1 MNVLTL
7 QPGIDRRLLAKQ
19 MKRTINLLALAATLA
34 LFAAPA
40 LAQTPEC
47 NEAFKTAT
55 YKKWYDNRKDKQ
67 DIAFQAAEEYIK
79 VCPDDAGPFGVAIKK
94 FYDAY
99 KAATNANET
108 KKQFDDAVVK
118 KNYPEQMRLGKLIIA
133 AEPDNSAAYII
144 MGVAGLSDPTLLNDS
159 SQYAKKAIELIEAG
173 KPFAPFTTKD
183 QALAYLNDALGKSL
197 LKSAPT
203 DAIPYF
209 LKAAKYE
216 SDLKK
221 SPQLYADLAG
231 AYGEGPI
238 AKQSEEYKQK
248 YTTESPESKLAVDN
262 LNQLIDR
269 QIDAL
274 ARATALSTNPAN
286 KKTLNDLLTGLY
298 TDRNKSTTGLDTL
311 LAGILSKPV
320 PDYPTPLTSPTPAAT
335 PAETPAATPTT
346 TPAATPTTTPAA
358 KPTATPAA
366 KPAATPAAKP
376 SPSPTPS
383 PTPATRKA
391 SLKA

>member
-1 MNVLTL
+1 
-7 QPGIDRRLLAKQ
+7 
-19 MKRTINLLALAATLA
+19 MKRTINLLALAATFT

-47 NEAFKTAT
+47 NDAFKTAT

-67 DIAFQAAEEYIK
+67 DVAFQAAEEYIK
-79 VCPDDAGPFGVAIKK
+79 VCPDDAGPYGVAIKK

-99 KAATNANET
+99 KAANTANET

-118 KNYPEQMRLGKLIIA
+118 KNYLEQMRLGKLIIA

-144 MGVAGLSDPTLLNDS
+144 MGVAGLSDPNLLNDS

-183 QALAYLNDALGKSL
+183 QALAYLNNAVAKSL
-197 LKSAPT
+197 VKSAPA

-209 LKAAKYE
+209 LKAARYE

-238 AKQSEEYKQK
+238 AKQSDEYKQK
-248 YTTESPESKLAVDN
+248 FTTESPESKLAVDN

-274 ARATALSTNPAN
+274 ARAAALSTNPAN
-286 KKTLNDLLTGLY
+286 KKALMDLLTGLY
-298 TDRNKSTTGLDTL
+298 TDRNKSTTGLDAL
-311 LAGILSKPV
+311 LAGVLAKPV
-320 PDYPTPLTSPTPAAT
+320 PDYPTPLTLPTPAAT
-335 PAETPAATPTT
+335 PTASPEGTPAVTPAAKPTA
-346 TPAATPTTTPAA
+346 TPAVTPAA

-366 KPAATPAAKP
+366 KPSPSP
-376 SPSPTPS
+376 SPSPTP
-383 PTPATRKA
+383 PTRKA
-391 SLKA
+391 SRF

>member
-1 MNVLTL
+1 
-7 QPGIDRRLLAKQ
+7 
-19 MKRTINLLALAATLA
+19 MKRTINLLALVATFTI
-34 LFAAPA
+34 FAAPA
-40 LAQTPEC
+40 LAQTTEC
-47 NEAFKTAT
+47 NDAFKTAT

-67 DIAFQAAEEYIK
+67 DVAFQAAEEYIK
-79 VCPDDAGPFGVAIKK
+79 VCPDDAGPYGVAIKK
-94 FYDAY
+94 FHDAY
-99 KAATNANET
+99 KAANSANET

-144 MGVAGLSDPTLLNDS
+144 MGVAGLSDPNLLNDS

-183 QALAYLNDALGKSL
+183 QALAYLNNAVGKSL
-197 LKSAPT
+197 QKSAPA

-209 LKAAKYE
+209 LKAAKLE

-298 TDRNKSTTGLDTL
+298 TDRNKSTTGLDAL

-320 PDYPTPLTSPTPAAT
+320 PDFPTPLTLPPSEATPSPAPGATPGATPAAT
-335 PAETPAATPTT
+335 PGATPAAAPTT
-346 TPAATPTTTPAA
+346 TPAVTPTTTPAA
-358 KPTATPAA
+358 KPAATPAA

-376 SPSPTPS
+376 SPTP
-383 PTPATRKA
+383 PTRKA
-391 SLKA
+391 

>member
-1 MNVLTL
+1 MLEFLRGIQTL
-7 QPGIDRRLLAKQ
+7 QTGIDRRLLTKQ
-19 MKRTINLLALAATLA
+19 MKRTINLLALAATLG
-34 LFAAPA
+34 LFAAPG
-40 LAQTPEC
+40 LAQTKEC
-47 NEAFKTAT
+47 NDEFKTAT
-55 YKKWYDNRKDKQ
+55 YKKWYDNRKDHQ

-79 VCPDDAGPFGVAIKK
+79 VCPDDAGPYAGAIKK

-99 KAATNANET
+99 KAANNANET
-108 KKQFDDAVVK
+108 KKQFDDAVAK

-144 MGVAGLSDPTLLNDS
+144 MGVAGLSDPNLLNDS

-183 QALAYLNDALGKSL
+183 QALAYLNNEVAKSM
-197 LKSAPT
+197 LKSAPA

-209 LKAAKYE
+209 LKAARYE

-238 AKQSEEYKQK
+238 ATQSDEYKK
-248 YTTESPESKLAVDN
+248 KFTTESPESKLAVDN

-298 TDRNKSTTGLDTL
+298 TDRNKSTTGLDAL

-320 PDYPTPLTSPTPAAT
+320 PDYPTPLTLPTPAAT
-335 PAETPAATPTT
+335 PEATPGAAPAT
-346 TPAATPTTTPAA
+346 TPAPAMTAPTNPAAKPPTPAA
-358 KPTATPAA
+358 KPP
-366 KPAATPAAKP
+366 AKP
-376 SPSPTPS
+376 SPSPS
-383 PTPATRKA
+383 PTPATHKA
-391 SLKA
+391 

>member
-1 MNVLTL
+1 MLEFLRGIQTL
-7 QPGIDRRLLAKQ
+7 QTGIDRRLLTKQ
-19 MKRTINLLALAATLA
+19 MKRTINLLALAATLG
-34 LFAAPA
+34 LFAAPG
-40 LAQTPEC
+40 LAQTKEC
-47 NEAFKTAT
+47 NDEFKTAT
-55 YKKWYDNRKDKQ
+55 YKKWYDNRKDHQ

-79 VCPDDAGPFGVAIKK
+79 VCPDDAGPYAGAIKK

-99 KAATNANET
+99 KAANNANET
-108 KKQFDDAVVK
+108 KKQFDDAVAK

-144 MGVAGLSDPTLLNDS
+144 MGVAGLSDPNLLNDS

-183 QALAYLNDALGKSL
+183 QALAYLNNAVAKSM
-197 LKSAPT
+197 LKSAPA

-209 LKAAKYE
+209 LKAARYE

-238 AKQSEEYKQK
+238 ATQSDEYKK
-248 YTTESPESKLAVDN
+248 KFTTESPESKLAVDN

-298 TDRNKSTTGLDTL
+298 TDRNKSTTGLDAL

-320 PDYPTPLTSPTPAAT
+320 PDYPTPLTLPTPAAT
-335 PAETPAATPTT
+335 PEATPGAAPAT
-346 TPAATPTTTPAA
+346 TPAPAMTAPTNPAA
-358 KPTATPAA
+358 KPPTPSA
-366 KPAATPAAKP
+366 KPPAKP
-376 SPSPTPS
+376 SPSPS
-383 PTPATRKA
+383 PTPATHKA
-391 SLKA
+391 

>member
-1 MNVLTL
+1 
-7 QPGIDRRLLAKQ
+7 

-34 LFAAPA
+34 LFAAQA

-47 NEAFKTAT
+47 NDAFKTAT

-79 VCPDDAGPFGVAIKK
+79 VCPDDAGPYAGAIKK

-99 KAATNANET
+99 KAANTANET

-118 KNYPEQMRLGKLIIA
+118 KNYAEQMRLGKVIIA
-133 AEPDNSAAYII
+133 AEPGNSAAYII
-144 MGVAGLSDPTLLNDS
+144 MGVAGLSDPNLINDS

-173 KPFAPFTTKD
+173 KPFAPLPTKD
-183 QALAYLNDALGKSL
+183 QALAYLNNAVAKSIQ
-197 LKSAPT
+197 KSAPA

-209 LKAAKYE
+209 LKAAKLE

-238 AKQSEEYKQK
+238 AKQSAEYTQK
-248 YTTESPESKLAVDN
+248 FTTESPESKLAVDN

-274 ARATALSTNPAN
+274 ARAASLSTNPAN
-286 KKTLNDLLTGLY
+286 KKALMDLLTGLY

-311 LAGILSKPV
+311 LAGVLSKPV
-320 PDYPTPLTSPTPAAT
+320 PDYPTPLTLPTPEATPAAN
-335 PAETPAATPTT
+335 PAVTPTAN
-346 TPAATPTTTPAA
+346 PAVTPTGTPAA

-366 KPAATPAAKP
+366 KPTTTPAAKPAAKP
-376 SPSPTPS
+376 SPSPS
-383 PTPATRKA
+383 PTMSSRRA
-391 SLKA
+391 

>member
-1 MNVLTL
+1 
-7 QPGIDRRLLAKQ
+7 
-19 MKRTINLLALAATLA
+19 MKRTINLLALAATFA

-40 LAQTPEC
+40 LAQTPAC
-47 NEAFKTAT
+47 DDAFKTAT
-55 YKKWYDNRKDKQ
+55 YKKWYDNRKDHQ

-79 VCPDDAGPFGVAIKK
+79 VCPDDAGPYAGAIKK

-99 KAATNANET
+99 KAANNANET

-144 MGVAGLSDPTLLNDS
+144 MGVAGLGDANLLNDS
-159 SQYAKKAIELIEAG
+159 SQYAKKAIELIEGG
-173 KPFAPFTTKD
+173 KPFAPLPTKD
-183 QALAYLNDALGKSL
+183 QALAYLNNAVAKSL
-197 LKSAPT
+197 VKSAPA

-209 LKAAKYE
+209 LKAARYE

-221 SPQLYADLAG
+221 SAQLYADLAG

-274 ARATALSTNPAN
+274 ARAASLSTNPAN
-286 KKTLNDLLTGLY
+286 KKALMDLLTGLY
-298 TDRNKSTTGLDTL
+298 TDRNKNTTGLDTL
-311 LAGILSKPV
+311 LAGVLSKPI
-320 PDYPTPLTSPTPAAT
+320 PDYPTPLTLPTPAAT
-335 PAETPAATPTT
+335 PEATPAATPTT
-346 TPAATPTTTPAA
+346 TPAVTPTTTPAKPPTTPA
-358 KPTATPAA
+358 KPPATP
-366 KPAATPAAKP
+366 AKP
-376 SPSPTPS
+376 SPSPS

-391 SLKA
+391 

>member
-1 MNVLTL
+1 
-7 QPGIDRRLLAKQ
+7 
-19 MKRTINLLALAATLA
+19 MKRTINLLALAATFT

-40 LAQTPEC
+40 LAQTKEC
-47 NEAFKTAT
+47 NDAFKAAT

-67 DIAFQAAEEYIK
+67 DIAFQAAEEYIT
-79 VCPDDAGPFGVAIKK
+79 VCPDDAGPYAAALKK

-99 KAATNANET
+99 KAANNANET

-133 AEPDNSAAYII
+133 AEPENSAAYII
-144 MGVAGLSDPTLLNDS
+144 MGVAGLSDPNLLNDS
-159 SQYAKKAIELIEAG
+159 SQYAKKAIELIAAG

-183 QALAYLNDALGKSL
+183 QALAYLNNAVGKSL
-197 LKSAPT
+197 LKSAPA

-209 LKAAKYE
+209 LKAARYE

-221 SPQLYADLAG
+221 NPLLYNDLAS
-231 AYGEGPI
+231 AYGDGPI
-238 AKQSEEYKQK
+238 ATQSEEYKRK
-248 YTTESPESKLAVDN
+248 FTTESPESKLAVDN

-286 KKTLNDLLTGLY
+286 KKALNDLLTGLY
-298 TDRNKSTTGLDTL
+298 TDRNKSTTGLDAL
-311 LAGILSKPV
+311 LAGILAKPV
-320 PDYPTPLTSPTPAAT
+320 PDFPTPLTLPPPAASPEAT
-335 PAETPAATPTT
+335 PAT
-346 TPAATPTTTPAA
+346 TPAGTPTTTPAA
-358 KPTATPAA
+358 KPTATPA
-366 KPAATPAAKP
+366 K
-376 SPSPTPS
+376 PSPTPS

>member
-1 MNVLTL
+1 
-7 QPGIDRRLLAKQ
+7 
-19 MKRTINLLALAATLA
+19 MKRIINLLALAATFT

-40 LAQTPEC
+40 LAQTKEC
-47 NEAFKTAT
+47 NDAFKTAT

-67 DIAFQAAEEYIK
+67 DIAFQAAGEYIS
-79 VCPDDAGPFGVAIKK
+79 VCPDDAGPYAAALKK

-99 KAATNANET
+99 KAANTANET

-133 AEPDNSAAYII
+133 SEPDNSAAYII
-144 MGVAGLSDPTLLNDS
+144 MGVAGLSDPNLLGDS
-159 SQYAKKAIELIEAG
+159 AQYAKKAIEMVEGG
-173 KPFAPFTTKD
+173 KPFAPFATKD
-183 QALAYLNDALGKSL
+183 QALAYLNNEVGKSL
-197 LKSAPT
+197 LKSAPA

-209 LKAAKYE
+209 LKAARLE

-221 SPQLYADLAG
+221 NPLLYNDLAS
-231 AYGEGPI
+231 AYGDGPI
-238 AKQSEEYKQK
+238 ATQSEEYKRK
-248 YTTESPESKLAVDN
+248 FTTESPESKLAVDN

-286 KKTLNDLLTGLY
+286 KKALNDLLTGLY
-298 TDRNKSTTGLDTL
+298 TDRNKGTTGLDAL
-311 LAGILSKPV
+311 LAGILSKPI
-320 PDYPTPLTSPTPAAT
+320 PDYPTPLTLPPPTATPDATPAAS
-335 PAETPAATPTT
+335 PAVAPTT
-346 TPAATPTTTPAA
+346 
-358 KPTATPAA
+358 TPAA
-366 KPAATPAAKP
+366 KPAATPTKPTATPAK
-376 SPSPTPS
+376 PSPTPS

>member
-1 MNVLTL
+1 MLEFLRGIQTL
-7 QPGIDRRLLAKQ
+7 QTGIDRRLLAKQ

-40 LAQTPEC
+40 LAQTKEC
-47 NEAFKTAT
+47 NDEFKTAT
-55 YKKWYDNRKDKQ
+55 YKKWYDNRKDHQ
-67 DIAFQAAEEYIK
+67 DLAFQAAEEYIK
-79 VCPDDAGPFGVAIKK
+79 VCPDDAGPYAGAIKK

-99 KAATNANET
+99 KAANNANET

-144 MGVAGLSDPTLLNDS
+144 MGVAGLSDPNLLNDS
-159 SQYAKKAIELIEAG
+159 NQYAKKAIELIEAG

-183 QALAYLNDALGKSL
+183 QALAYLNNAVAKSM
-197 LKSAPT
+197 LKSAPA

-209 LKAAKYE
+209 LKAARYE

-274 ARATALSTNPAN
+274 ARAASLSTNPAN
-286 KKTLNDLLTGLY
+286 KKALMDLLTGLY
-298 TDRNKSTTGLDTL
+298 TDRNKSATGLDQL
-311 LAGILSKPV
+311 LAGILAKPV
-320 PDYPTPLTSPTPAAT
+320 PDYPTPLTLPIPAAT
-335 PAETPAATPTT
+335 PEATPGAAPAT
-346 TPAATPTTTPAA
+346 TPATTAPTNPAAKPTPTPAA
-358 KPTATPAA
+358 KPP
-366 KPAATPAAKP
+366 AKP
-376 SPSPTPS
+376 SPSPS
-383 PTPATRKA
+383 PTPATHKA
-391 SLKA
+391 

>member
-1 MNVLTL
+1 
-7 QPGIDRRLLAKQ
+7 
-19 MKRTINLLALAATLA
+19 MKRTINLLALAATFT

-40 LAQTPEC
+40 LAQTPTC
-47 NEAFKTAT
+47 DDAFKTAT
-55 YKKWYDNRKDKQ
+55 YKKWYDNRKDHQ

-79 VCPDDAGPFGVAIKK
+79 VCPDDAGPYAGAIKK

-99 KAATNANET
+99 KAANNANET
-108 KKQFDDAVVK
+108 KKQFDDAVAK

-144 MGVAGLSDPTLLNDS
+144 MGVAGLSDPNLLNES
-159 SQYAKKAIELIEAG
+159 SQYAKKAIEMIEAG

-183 QALAYLNDALGKSL
+183 QALAYLNNAVAKSL
-197 LKSAPT
+197 LKSAPA

-209 LKAAKYE
+209 LKAARHE

-286 KKTLNDLLTGLY
+286 KKALNDLLTGLY
-298 TDRNKSTTGLDTL
+298 TDRNKSTTGLDAL
-311 LAGILSKPV
+311 LAGILSKPI
-320 PDYPTPLTSPTPAAT
+320 PDYPTPLILPTPAAT
-335 PAETPAATPTT
+335 PEATPAATP
-346 TPAATPTTTPAA
+346 AVAPTTTPAT
-358 KPTATPAA
+358 KPAATPAA
-366 KPAATPAAKP
+366 KPAAKP

>member
-1 MNVLTL
+1 
-7 QPGIDRRLLAKQ
+7 
-19 MKRTINLLALAATLA
+19 
-34 LFAAPA
+34 
-40 LAQTPEC
+40 
-47 NEAFKTAT
+47 
-55 YKKWYDNRKDKQ
+55 
-67 DIAFQAAEEYIK
+67 
-79 VCPDDAGPFGVAIKK
+79 
-94 FYDAY
+94 
-99 KAATNANET
+99 
-108 KKQFDDAVVK
+108 
-118 KNYPEQMRLGKLIIA
+118 
-133 AEPDNSAAYII
+133 
-144 MGVAGLSDPTLLNDS
+144 MGVAGLSDPNLLNDS

-183 QALAYLNDALGKSL
+183 QALAYLNNAVGKSL
-197 LKSAPT
+197 QKSAPA

-248 YTTESPESKLAVDN
+248 FTTESPESKLAVDN

-298 TDRNKSTTGLDTL
+298 TDRNKSATGLDQL
-311 LAGILSKPV
+311 LAGILAKPV
-320 PDYPTPLTSPTPAAT
+320 PDYPTPLTLPTPAAT
-335 PAETPAATPTT
+335 PEAVPTSTPAT
-346 TPAATPTTTPAA
+346 TPATTPPTTPAA
-358 KPTATPAA
+358 KPTP
-366 KPAATPAAKP
+366 TPAAKP
-376 SPSPTPS
+376 SPSPS
-383 PTPATRKA
+383 PTPATHKA
-391 SLKA
+391 

>member
-1 MNVLTL
+1 
-7 QPGIDRRLLAKQ
+7 
-19 MKRTINLLALAATLA
+19 MKRTINLLALATMLA
-34 LFAAPA
+34 VFAAPA

-47 NEAFKTAT
+47 NDAFKTAT

-79 VCPDDAGPFGVAIKK
+79 VCPDDAGPYGVAIKK

-99 KAATNANET
+99 KAANNANET

-118 KNYPEQMRLGKLIIA
+118 KNYPEQMRLGMVIIA
-133 AEPDNSAAYII
+133 AEPDNPAAYII
-144 MGVAGLSDPTLLNDS
+144 MGVAGLSDPNLLNDS

-183 QALAYLNDALGKSL
+183 QALAYLNNAVAKSM
-197 LKSAPT
+197 LKSTPA

-238 AKQSEEYKQK
+238 AKQSEEYKLK

-298 TDRNKSTTGLDTL
+298 KDRNKSETGLNEL
-311 LAGILSKPV
+311 LAGVLSKPV
-320 PDYPTPLTSPTPAAT
+320 PDYPPPLTSPTPAAT
-335 PAETPAATPTT
+335 PEATPAAAPAATPAVTPAATPAAK
-346 TPAATPTTTPAA
+346 PAATPAA
-358 KPTATPAA
+358 KPTATPAV
-366 KPAATPAAKP
+366 KPTATPAAKP

-391 SLKA
+391 SR

>member
-1 MNVLTL
+1 MIECFDVANKN
-7 QPGIDRRLLAKQ
+7 RSEALAKQ
-19 MKRTINLLALAATLA
+19 MKRTINLLALAATFT

-47 NEAFKTAT
+47 NDAFKTAT

-79 VCPDDAGPFGVAIKK
+79 VCPDDAGQFGVAIKK

-99 KAATNANET
+99 KAANTANET

-118 KNYPEQMRLGKLIIA
+118 KNYAEQMRLGKLIIA

-144 MGVAGLSDPTLLNDS
+144 MGVAGLSDPNLLNES

-183 QALAYLNDALGKSL
+183 QALAYLNNAVGKSL
-197 LKSAPT
+197 QKSAPA

-221 SPQLYADLAG
+221 APQLYADLAG

-248 YTTESPESKLAVDN
+248 FTTESPESKLAVDN

-286 KKTLNDLLTGLY
+286 KKALNDLLTGLY
-298 TDRNKSTTGLDTL
+298 TDRNKSTTGLDAL
-311 LAGILSKPV
+311 LAGILSKPI
-320 PDYPTPLTSPTPAAT
+320 PDFPTPLTMPTPAAT
-335 PAETPAATPTT
+335 PEAAPGATPAATPT
-346 TPAATPTTTPAA
+346 ATPAA
-358 KPTATPAA
+358 KPAATPAA

-376 SPSPTPS
+376 SPSPVPS
-383 PTPATRKA
+383 PTPPTRKA
-391 SLKA
+391 

>member
-1 MNVLTL
+1 
-7 QPGIDRRLLAKQ
+7 
-19 MKRTINLLALAATLA
+19 MKRTINLLALAATFT

-40 LAQTPEC
+40 LAQTPTC
-47 NEAFKTAT
+47 DDAFKTAT
-55 YKKWYDNRKDKQ
+55 YKKWYDNRKDHQ

-79 VCPDDAGPFGVAIKK
+79 VCPDDAGHYAGAIKK

-99 KAATNANET
+99 KAANNANET
-108 KKQFDDAVVK
+108 KKQFDDAVAK

-144 MGVAGLSDPTLLNDS
+144 MGVAGLGDPNLLNDS
-159 SQYAKKAIELIEAG
+159 SQYAKKAIELIEGG
-173 KPFAPFTTKD
+173 KPFAPFTTKE
-183 QALAYLNDALGKSL
+183 QALAYLNNAVAQSMI
-197 LKSAPT
+197 KSAPA

-209 LKAAKYE
+209 LKSARYE

-221 SPQLYADLAG
+221 SAQLYADLAG

-274 ARATALSTNPAN
+274 ARAASLSTNPAN
-286 KKTLNDLLTGLY
+286 KKALMDLLTGLY
-298 TDRNKSTTGLDTL
+298 TDRNKNTTGLDTL
-311 LAGILSKPV
+311 LAGVLAKPV
-320 PDYPTPLTSPTPAAT
+320 PDYPTPLALPTPAAT
-335 PAETPAATPTT
+335 PEAAPAATPTT

-358 KPTATPAA
+358 KPTTTPAAKPTATPAA
-366 KPAATPAAKP
+366 KPPATPAKP
-376 SPSPTPS
+376 SPSPS
-383 PTPATRKA
+383 PATRKA
-391 SLKA
+391 

>member
-1 MNVLTL
+1 
-7 QPGIDRRLLAKQ
+7 
-19 MKRTINLLALAATLA
+19 MKRTINLLALAATFT

-40 LAQTPEC
+40 LAQTKEC
-47 NEAFKTAT
+47 NDAFKTVT

-67 DIAFQAAEEYIK
+67 DIAFQAAEEYIT
-79 VCPDDAGPFGVAIKK
+79 VCPDDAGPYAAALKK

-99 KAATNANET
+99 KAANNANET

-133 AEPDNSAAYII
+133 AEPENSAAYII
-144 MGVAGLSDPTLLNDS
+144 MGVAGLSDPNLLNDS
-159 SQYAKKAIELIEAG
+159 SQYAKKAIELIAAG

-183 QALAYLNDALGKSL
+183 QALAYLNNAVGKSL
-197 LKSAPT
+197 LKSAPA

-209 LKAAKYE
+209 LKAARYE

-221 SPQLYADLAG
+221 NPLLYNDLAS
-231 AYGEGPI
+231 AYGDGPI
-238 AKQSEEYKQK
+238 ATQSEEYKRK
-248 YTTESPESKLAVDN
+248 FTTESPESKLAVDN

-286 KKTLNDLLTGLY
+286 KKALNDLLTGLY
-298 TDRNKSTTGLDTL
+298 TDRNKSTTGLDAL
-311 LAGILSKPV
+311 LAGILAKPV
-320 PDYPTPLTSPTPAAT
+320 PDFPTPLTLPPPAASPEAT
-335 PAETPAATPTT
+335 PAT
-346 TPAATPTTTPAA
+346 TPAGTPTTTPAA
-358 KPTATPAA
+358 KPTATPA
-366 KPAATPAAKP
+366 K
-376 SPSPTPS
+376 PSPTPS

>member
-1 MNVLTL
+1 
-7 QPGIDRRLLAKQ
+7 

-40 LAQTPEC
+40 LAQTPAC
-47 NEAFKTAT
+47 DDAFKTAT
-55 YKKWYDNRKDKQ
+55 YKKWYDNRKDHQ

-79 VCPDDAGPFGVAIKK
+79 VCPDDAGPYAGAIKK

-99 KAATNANET
+99 KAANNANET
-108 KKQFDDAVVK
+108 KKQFDDAVLK

-144 MGVAGLSDPTLLNDS
+144 MGVAGLSDPNLLNDS
-159 SQYAKKAIELIEAG
+159 SQYAKKAIELIEGG

-183 QALAYLNDALGKSL
+183 QALAYLNNEVAKSM
-197 LKSAPT
+197 LKSAPA

-209 LKAAKYE
+209 LKAARYE

-238 AKQSEEYKQK
+238 AKQSAEYTQK
-248 YTTESPESKLAVDN
+248 FTTESPESKLAVDN

-274 ARATALSTNPAN
+274 ARAASLSTNPAN
-286 KKTLNDLLTGLY
+286 KKALMDLLTGLY
-298 TDRNKSTTGLDTL
+298 TDRNKNTTGLDTL
-311 LAGILSKPV
+311 LAGVLSKPI
-320 PDYPTPLTSPTPAAT
+320 PDYPTPLTLPTPAAT
-335 PAETPAATPTT
+335 PEAAPAATPTM
-346 TPAATPTTTPAA
+346 TPAVTPTTTPAA
-358 KPTATPAA
+358 KPTTTPA
-366 KPAATPAAKP
+366 KPTTTPAKP
-376 SPSPTPS
+376 SPSPS
-383 PTPATRKA
+383 PTPATRRA
-391 SLKA
+391 Q